1 MWLQGQQTGWVAV
14 APDQDDAP
22 GPRRTAVVG
31 DRGGHAVDG
40 ERGLCGRGGAARA
53 SAGRPAGTACRAPP
67 CERRFAAA
75 RGELLPAGATGT
87 DCSAVRRARAA
98 PGPVDPPT
106 LARKS

>member
-14 APDQDDAP
+14 APDQYDAP

-40 ERGLCGRGGAARA
+40 ERGLCSRGGAARA

-67 CERRFAAA
+67 REQMSTAA
-75 RGELLPAGATGT
+75 RGELLPAGATGA
-87 DCSAVRRARAA
+87 DGSAMRRARACTG
-98 PGPVDPPT
+98 PGDPGT
-106 LARKS
+106 LAK